1 MPNDLSISAAGGAAS
16 FATTPAPLANTPSV
30 SSSTSSSAAPFPSPV
45 EHLNAAMGIEVMQ
58 FVAQNGAVTQ
68 SFPSQRQIDAY
79 RDAAQTPSPPASN
92 PVPTA

>member
-30 SSSTSSSAAPFPSPV
+30 GSSTSSAAPFPSPV

>member
-30 SSSTSSSAAPFPSPV
+30 SSSTSSAAPFPSPV